1 MVPRKEDFCAN
12 FVMSDLQGSRIN
24 PLEKAKKNANNYSY
38 ILSIID
44 IEDIKHLQGESKK
57 SGISKIMGITSLKY
71 IRKGHIGGVLEN
83 SGYLLPDGH

>member
-24 PLEKAKKNANNYSY
+24 PLEKAKKNANNYFY

-44 IEDIKHLQGESKK
+44 TEDIN
-57 SGISKIMGITSLKY
+57 I
-71 IRKGHIGGVLEN
+71 
-83 SGYLLPDGH
+83 

>member
-1 MVPRKEDFCAN
+1 M
-12 FVMSDLQGSRIN
+12 LHTG
-24 PLEKAKKNANNYSY
+24 
-38 ILSIID
+38 ID
-44 IEDIKHLQGESKK
+44 IYAVQCIRDNIQGESKK